1 MGSTQTLPGLPAS
14 AQKPPGITLRM
25 LADAPPAPASFACVG
40 HAAAPDGEQHSGCIP
55 YPHPRF
61 PRGAVISASEQ
72 HFGLGCLGKCRS
84 GARSPPP
91 FDFCRP
97 SSSRRPRRAPASS
110 QAGPGA
116 AGGRRFAV
124 LGFLPQ
130 AASCCGGCSGRQR
143 LCCGVTPSLIR
154 VLWHLT
160 APCVGAWSHSCSVFL
175 LTGSGMG
182 RVRLDQG
189 LGWGVPAGVWHVW
202 RQRCCSVQAFPTPPA
217 PRPPARP
224 CWRP

>member
-1 MGSTQTLPGLPAS
+1 MGSAQTLPGLPAS
-14 AQKPPGITLRM
+14 AQKPPGVTLRM

-40 HAAAPDGEQHSGCIP
+40 HAADPDGEQHSGCIP
-55 YPHPRF
+55 YPRPRF
-61 PRGAVISASEQ
+61 LRGAVIPASKQ
-72 HFGLGCLGKCRS
+72 HFRLSCLGKCCS

-91 FDFCRP
+91 FDFCCP
-97 SSSRRPRRAPASS
+97 SSSRRPRRAPR
-110 QAGPGA
+110 QQPGRA
-116 AGGRRFAV
+116 R
-124 LGFLPQ
+124 
-130 AASCCGGCSGRQR
+130 CSGGPALRGPWVPPAGSFVPWGLLGEAAAPLR
-143 LCCGVTPSLIR
+143 GNSVAHPRPVASDCALRGCLESLVLC
-154 VLWHLT
+154 
-160 APCVGAWSHSCSVFL
+160 FL
-175 LTGSGMG
+175 LTGSGTG